1 MKIESVICWTAALVV
16 MAPLVASR
24 PAVADQRLVCNLGA
38 AACRQLDRRAAD
50 GDDTRVRATG
60 NAALERARNRRALVD
75 AQRARADRTARQRQ
89 GAGACDN
96 GVVMRGENTRA
107 VRTC

>member
-1 MKIESVICWTAALVV
+1 MKIESVIRWTTALVV
-16 MAPLVASR
+16 LVPLVASR
-24 PAVADQRLVCNLGA
+24 PASADQRLVCNLGA

-50 GDDTRVRATG
+50 GDDTQVRATG
-60 NAALERARNRRALVD
+60 NAAVDRARNRRALVSS
-75 AQRARADRTARQRQ
+75 QRARADRTARQNQTSGR
-89 GAGACDN
+89 CDN